1 MAYHRYWK
9 DKPVAFSN
17 SMNLRA
23 YVETFYTKNILL
35 NEGMLRNRPTTRTT
49 HLPGGSATKR
59 QRPLAAKPIH
69 SSLGSTWFFITIH
82 STINYF

>member
-35 NEGMLRNRPTTRTT
+35 NEGMLRNRPTTRTSSN
-49 HLPGGSATKR
+49 LLGGLTCIYLLAWDQSTAL
-59 QRPLAAKPIH
+59 RP
-69 SSLGSTWFFITIH
+69 
-82 STINYF
+82 